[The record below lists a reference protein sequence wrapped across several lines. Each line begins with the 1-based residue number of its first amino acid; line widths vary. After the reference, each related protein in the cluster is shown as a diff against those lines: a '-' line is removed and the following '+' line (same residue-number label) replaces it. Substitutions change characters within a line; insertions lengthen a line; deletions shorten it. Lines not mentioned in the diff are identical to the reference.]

1 MLAYNLYNVAA
12 ASLANKGLLGQHS
25 ERFQYIRKVEKVQ
38 YFMCHKFALVPREI
52 NWSVRIGNT

>member
-25 ERFQYIRKVEKVQ
+25 ERFQYIRKDEKVQ
-38 YFMCHKFALVPREI
+38 YFMCHKYALVA
-52 NWSVRIGNT
+52 